1 MKYCIARREISR
13 HFFKVDLIYMFIE
26 MKSRAL
32 DIDENLNI
40 MKKIHIHNKESILII
55 LL

>member
-1 MKYCIARREISR
+1 
-13 HFFKVDLIYMFIE
+13 MFIE

-40 MKKIHIHNKESILII
+40 MRKIHIHNNVRVFWILRVDYHVYTSSRIATPGG
-55 LL
+55 